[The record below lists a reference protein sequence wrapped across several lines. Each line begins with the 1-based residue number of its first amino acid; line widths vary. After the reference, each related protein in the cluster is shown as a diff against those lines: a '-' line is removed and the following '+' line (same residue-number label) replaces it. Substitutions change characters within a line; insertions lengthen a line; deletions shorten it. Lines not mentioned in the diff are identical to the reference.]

1 MNPRQAKKVVWVS
14 DCYSFGLSPF
24 TCRHG
29 QKAKKYKLVATK
41 SRNQERG
48 ENSEK

>member
-1 MNPRQAKKVVWVS
+1 MTPSQAKRVVWVS

-41 SRNQERG
+41 LAIRRV
-48 ENSEK
+48 ENEENL